1 MAGSRHRGHPVAG
14 PGHAHHSGR
23 AEPQRRRLR
32 RLRRLHLNQRRRLR
46 LRRGPLRHLANLA
59 LHLRSLLLVP
69 LLRVL
74 ELGPSPL
81 ELGLYGDA
89 VGLEVRLLRLQRLV
103 GVVQL
108 ILRAS
113 DGAEGDV
120 ALGSHL
126 GADLRDGASDVLDE
140 GVDDAVDVL
149 HGGDESG
156 AARGLARLAVHL
168 VVLRRAPAAGAAPRA
183 RRWARAHPAA
193 SAVAP
198 FFQTRRSS
206 LSHGVLAR
214 ALDRAPLPRAQAV
227 VMPRPDEE

>member
-1 MAGSRHRGHPVAG
+1 MPWLEPGRGHPVAG
-14 PGHAHHSGR
+14 PGHTHRSGR

-89 VGLEVRLLRLQRLV
+89 VGLEVRLLRLKRLV

-149 HGGDESG
+149 HGGDESAPPADWLGWPYISSSCGG
-156 AARGLARLAVHL
+156 ARCMG
-168 VVLRRAPAAGAAPRA
+168 RASRAELGAGAPCCVGGR
-183 RRWARAHPAA
+183 
-193 SAVAP
+193 SI
-198 FFQTRRSS
+198 FQTRRCSPHTACLLVRLIARRS
-206 LSHGVLAR
+206 LAR
-214 ALDRAPLPRAQAV
+214 RRS
-227 VMPRPDEE
+227 